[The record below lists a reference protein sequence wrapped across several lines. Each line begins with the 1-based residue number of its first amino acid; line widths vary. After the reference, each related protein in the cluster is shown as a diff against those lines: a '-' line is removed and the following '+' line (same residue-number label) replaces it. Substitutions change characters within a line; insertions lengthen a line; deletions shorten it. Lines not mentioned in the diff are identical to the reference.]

1 MKKFI
6 AFEGMDG
13 SGKSTQI
20 SLLKK
25 SLKKI
30 KEEFFFTREPGGTN
44 FSEKIR
50 RILVQKMKED
60 IQPKSELLLVY
71 AARHQ
76 HVKNIILPN
85 LRNKV
90 VVCDRF
96 YHSTFC
102 YQISPNKI
110 RKELMDYLHKHFA
123 ENLLP
128 DITIFLDVKPKISI
142 KRSLKI
148 NTKENRFELKN
159 REYHKK
165 VYKAFRSFEKEK
177 DFYLIDG
184 SMNKKI
190 IHEQIVDILNKIKIT
205 KVPIPYFF

>member
-6 AFEGMDG
+6 TFEGMDG

-30 KEEFFFTREPGGTN
+30 KEDFYFTREPGGTI

-50 RILVQKMKED
+50 RILVQKMKEN

-76 HVKNIILPN
+76 HVENIILPN
-85 LRNKV
+85 LRNQV

-102 YQISPNKI
+102 YQIVPNKV

-159 REYHKK
+159 SEYHEK
-165 VYKAFRSFEKEK
+165 VYKAFKSFEKNK

-190 IHEQIVDILNKIKIT
+190 IHKQIVDILNKIKIT

>member
-6 AFEGMDG
+6 TFEGMDG

-30 KEEFFFTREPGGTN
+30 KEDFYFTREPGGTI

-50 RILVQKMKED
+50 RILVQKMKEN

-76 HVKNIILPN
+76 HVENIILPN
-85 LRNKV
+85 LRNQV

-159 REYHKK
+159 RKYHEK
-165 VYKAFRSFEKEK
+165 VYKAFRSFEKKK
-177 DFYLIDG
+177 DFYLING